1 MRKSWRSLLALCFVS
16 VASPLFG
23 QNDLPV
29 IRGTIN
35 VILANGN
42 GIVALTDSQ
51 QTEVTPAGLR
61 PHPQP
66 GQKLFR
72 LDDRTVCTI
81 AGFASAPLP
90 TLPEFTDSAAGAI
103 KEYARRVSANRGLTF
118 AQKLRGLSGVLA
130 FFLTAV
136 ANVRDVAPEPGLY
149 HLELITAGYDLDG
162 TPKLG
167 RVTLSVTVHRG
178 VTGGLVFSPVTERLE
193 DRTVRRDLTYEI
205 GGQPGVALGIL
216 GNPQQ
221 VSDDPAIRE
230 YAAAFAS
237 DRGASLT
244 IEQMKRLAIALAR
257 HTSVNNPTVG
267 GADQIAILQNGRIAS
282 FQQQAFREQPPAV
295 PLVIIVSNT
304 MTGGTGIYYD
314 GPTPTQLFIDDR
326 FVRARQP
333 LDGSFFTGNEFVDCQ
348 LRYDGGWTRFDS
360 KNRTGGSV
368 LIVGRRAARDS
379 ETVRHLVGDFAWK
392 EVIFEK
398 P

>member
-1 MRKSWRSLLALCFVS
+1 MV
-16 VASPLFG
+16 
-23 QNDLPV
+23 
-29 IRGTIN
+29 
-35 VILANGN
+35 LANGN

-61 PHPQP
+61 PHPVP

-90 TLPEFTDSAAGAI
+90 TLPQFTDSAAGAI
-103 KEYARRVSANRGLTF
+103 RDYAREVSANRGLPF
-118 AQKLRGLSGVLA
+118 AHKLRALSGVLD
-130 FFLTAV
+130 FFLTEIT
-136 ANVRDVAPEPGLY
+136 NVRDVAPEPGLY
-149 HLELITAGYDLDG
+149 HLALIMAGYDLDG

-167 RVTLSVTVHRG
+167 RVTLGVTVHRG
-178 VTGGLVFSPVTERLE
+178 VAGGLVFSPVTERLE
-193 DRTVRRDLTYEI
+193 ERTVGRDLTYEI
-205 GGQPGVALGIL
+205 GGQPDVALSIL
-216 GNPQQ
+216 RNTRQFA
-221 VSDDPAIRE
+221 DDPAIRE
-230 YAAAFAS
+230 FAAAYAS

-267 GADQIAILQNGRIAS
+267 GADQIAILQNGRITS
-282 FQQQAFREQPPAV
+282 FQQQAFREQPSAV
-295 PLVIIVSNT
+295 PLMIIASST

-360 KNRTGGSV
+360 KNRTRDSV
-368 LIVGRRAARDS
+368 LIVGPHATRDS
-379 ETVRHLVGDFAWK
+379 ETVRHLVGDFVWK
-392 EVIFEK
+392 QVVFEK